1 MKPRTTRL
9 PRLLDRVIQQRRRS
23 ETSPTQDG
31 LDTRVETMEKQIEHL
46 ENLVE
51 GLQDSVHRE
60 ALRHQREIES
70 LNRKTEPA
78 QIARALNRHSQEHGL

>member
-1 MKPRTTRL
+1 VTPRTTRL

-23 ETSPTQDG
+23 ETPPTEDG
-31 LDTRVETMEKQIEHL
+31 LGARVETMEKRIEHL

-78 QIARALNRHSQEHGL
+78 QIARALSRHSQEHGL